1 MLEISLLLTE
11 FTEIVLNEILH
22 VQCTT
27 HNVVISFYKLTG
39 RFKSEYSRQYEK
51 MF

>member
-11 FTEIVLNEILH
+11 FIKIVRNELLH

-27 HNVVISFYKLTG
+27 HSAVIPFYKLTG
-39 RFKSEYSRQYEK
+39 KFKSDHYR
-51 MF
+51 